1 MGNGWRSWNIH
12 VISSP
17 HPDLML
23 SNSLSTM
30 LVSEGERG
38 PTLLADSPFSSAGPE
53 YAYVAAEPSGM
64 AVC

>member
-1 MGNGWRSWNIH
+1 
-12 VISSP
+12 
-17 HPDLML
+17 ML